1 MNIRVF
7 SIATALVLSLGACDG
22 GDTGGRLVGELMSDR
37 VEVTSES
44 SEPLIEIA
52 VVEGETVQAGQLL
65 FRHDPAR
72 ATTKLAEAGAA
83 LAQAQARL
91 DELVRG
97 PRSEQI
103 SAARAA
109 LDGARQELAFRQA
122 DYERAK
128 AVFERKLGS
137 EERLDRA
144 RSSLDAARANFDRL
158 QAQLAEKLT
167 GTTIE
172 ELAQA
177 EQAVRQAQA
186 RRDAA
191 AIDLERQ
198 TVVAPAN
205 GVVDSRLYEV
215 GERPTAGKPVLVLLP
230 GLQPYARIYVPQD
243 LRVHVAAGNAARVY
257 VDGLDDPLDGR
268 VRWVASEA
276 AFTPYYALT
285 ERDRGRLSYVAKVDI
300 TSTRERLPDGMPA
313 EVSLPGI
320 TESNE
325 Q

>member
-1 MNIRVF
+1 MNRVVPAMLLF
-7 SIATALVLSLGACDG
+7 AMSLPACDG
-22 GDTGGRLVGELMSDR
+22 QDSSGRLVGELMSDR

-44 SEPLIEIA
+44 NEPLIEIA
-52 VVEGETVQAGQLL
+52 VAEGDNVEAGQLL

-72 ATTKLAEAGAA
+72 ANAKLAEAGAA

-97 PRSEQI
+97 PRSEQVA
-103 SAARAA
+103 AARAA
-109 LDGARQELAFRQA
+109 VDGARQDLEFRQA
-122 DYERAK
+122 EFERAK
-128 AVFERKLGS
+128 RVFERNLGS
-137 EERLDRA
+137 EEQLDRA
-144 RSSLDAARANFDRL
+144 RSALDAAGANLDL
-158 QAQLAEKLT
+158 LEAQLAEKLT
-167 GTTIE
+167 GTTLE

-177 EQAVRQAQA
+177 EQAVKQAQA

-191 AIDLERQ
+191 AIDVERQ
-198 TVVAPAN
+198 TVNAPAE

-215 GERPTAGKPVLVLLP
+215 GERPSAGKPVLVLLP
-230 GLQPYARIYVPQD
+230 GSQPYARIYIPQD
-243 LRVHVAAGNAARVY
+243 LRVHVAPGNAAKVHI
-257 VDGLDDPLDGR
+257 DGLEEPLDGR

-285 ERDRGRLSYVAKVDI
+285 ERDRGRLSFVAKVDI
-300 TSTRERLPDGMPA
+300 TSARERLPDGMPA

-320 TESNE
+320 TDSNE